1 MYLLYRASVDG
12 FDSKSFH
19 SKCDGALGTLVLIKS
34 ENSNIF
40 GGFTKANW
48 GLNNGYEYDYEAFL
62 FSLVNSYNTPVKML
76 VAQPS
81 YAIISGSSHHI
92 YFGGDGS
99 LYLSNDGTTG
109 SSYFNSYYRVPSF
122 LATNEINSFLGGA
135 PSFNIFEIEVYSQYD
150 RKLIYYFKKI
160 LFS

>member
-1 MYLLYRASVDG
+1 MQTTLRYWNLTQN
-12 FDSKSFH
+12 
-19 SKCDGALGTLVLIKS
+19 LGTLVLIKS

-76 VAQPS
+76 VAEQAS
-81 YAIISGSSHHI
+81 YYAIYSVGRHI
-92 YFGGDGS
+92 NFGGDGA

-109 SSYFNSYYRVPSF
+109 SSNFDSNYHYRVPSF